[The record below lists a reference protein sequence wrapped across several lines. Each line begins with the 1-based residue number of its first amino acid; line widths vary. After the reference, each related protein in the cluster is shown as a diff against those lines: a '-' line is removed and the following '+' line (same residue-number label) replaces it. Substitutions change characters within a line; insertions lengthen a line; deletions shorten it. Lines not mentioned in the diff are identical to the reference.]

1 MARIA
6 DLMLEIGRAR
16 ASGIAGA
23 GQAYGQSVAS
33 LGGIL
38 RDYRQGKLQ
47 DQELAAN
54 ERFRTDQLT
63 LARNRDTR
71 DAAAETRTAADFAAQ
86 QDLAKK
92 AQVKGLVVT
101 MIGQTMNAPDE
112 EIGPRY
118 QAIKSFV
125 GEHYPE
131 FGATLPPSMTKHDLQ
146 REYVLLTNP
155 TGLMEFD
162 QPKPIAVGENGM
174 VAPQADGSY
183 KQVVPPPAPKAPN
196 SQESSFL
203 LNGQP
208 VKGDYIPGANGQP
221 GRYFRNGQDVTA
233 RASVIPPAS
242 VQYPK
247 DESAVA
253 LSAEGLDAAA
263 MMFGKTGQLPPM
275 GMGKAAADAR
285 TRIINRAAVLIP
297 GLDIASAKADFAAN
311 QDSEK
316 AIQKQL
322 DAVTSFEETATKNL
336 GLFITAAGKIPDSG
350 SPILN
355 RPIRTLSDSLFGSPE
370 MATFNAQR
378 RTVIPEF
385 AKILNNPN
393 LSGQLSDSAR
403 HEIEEVMSGNATLT
417 QMVATAKALVQDTTN
432 RKTSMTQQLQAIRA
446 RIKKGSDA
454 PATSQAPAAPAGW
467 KYVPKAGGGWT
478 AVEDK

>member
-47 DQELAAN
+47 DQELADN
-54 ERFRTDQLT
+54 RQFRTDQMT

-71 DAAAETRTAADFAAQ
+71 DAAAETRATTAFNTEQGYAATQ
-86 QDLAKK
+86 HAMTLHDYSVRTLASVLDVPEAEKP
-92 AQVKGLVVT
+92 AAWAGVRTGLISRGIAKPEEIPDAYPGDDAVR
-101 MIGQTMNAPDE
+101 GEMNALLSIKDRMELDKPITLGE
-112 EIGPRY
+112 GQIAVSPRTGARVATGQPKTPSY
-118 QAIKSFV
+118 QQK
-125 GEHYPE
+125 
-131 FGATLPPSMTKHDLQ
+131 D
-146 REYVLLTNP
+146 VLLDGKP
-155 TGLMEFD
+155 AIVSFDPSTG
-162 QPKPIAVGENGM
+162 
-174 VAPQADGSY
+174 
-183 KQVVPPPAPKAPN
+183 N
-196 SQESSFL
+196 S
-203 LNGQP
+203 
-208 VKGDYIPGANGQP
+208 VDANGV
-221 GRYFRNGQDVTA
+221 NVTT
-233 RASVIPPAS
+233 RVKPMPPAS
-242 VQYPK
+242 VTYPK

-253 LSAEGLDAAA
+253 LSPEGLDAAA

-316 AIQKQL
+316 ALQKQL

-336 GLFITAAGKIPDSG
+336 GLFITAAEKIPDSG

-403 HEIEEVMSGNATLT
+403 HEIEEVMSGNATLK